1 MSALDAFGR
10 VVRAYP
16 GGCASLAPRL
26 GTTAGVLRNKL
37 HAGSYHRVALDEAVA
52 VSQITGS
59 TEILEAFAEEL
70 GCVVVAVPPLEAVD
84 QEDLFL
90 KQTCVF
96 EQVSALMAEL
106 KDAIQNAGCI
116 DDAERYEL
124 ERRARAVF
132 AQAMGMLAVALQVY
146 GCER

>member
-1 MSALDAFGR
+1 MSVLDAFGR

-59 TEILEAFAEEL
+59 REILEAFADEM
-70 GCVVVAVPPLEAVD
+70 GCVAVPIPAVDSVD

-90 KQTCVF
+90 KQTEVF
-96 EQVSALMAEL
+96 EQVSALMVEL
-106 KDAIQNAGCI
+106 QAAIKTDGCI
-116 DDAERYEL
+116 DRRESEEL
-124 ERRARAVF
+124 EHRAREVF
-132 AQAMGMLAVALQVY
+132 ARAMGMLAVARIVY